1 MEFHCLD
8 KPLEIS
14 YFLIKA
20 IFEKANQAFLPQHS
34 IPFPCCFELST
45 LSLLMGAKRLRRGQ
59 RSSGCIP
66 SILPARKSGGAIN
79 IIADDYAY
87 AVAA

>member
-1 MEFHCLD
+1 MELHCLD
-8 KPLEIS
+8 KPPEIA
-14 YFLIKA
+14 YFLTKM
-20 IFEKANQAFLPQHS
+20 IFEKANQAF
-34 IPFPCCFELST
+34 FPNTRFP
-45 LSLLMGAKRLRRGQ
+45 SLTVLTIEQLMGAKRLRRGQ

-66 SILPARKSGGAIN
+66 SILPARKSGGALN

>member
-8 KPLEIS
+8 KPPEIS
-14 YFLIKA
+14 YFSIIKL
-20 IFEKANQAFLPQHS
+20 FEKAKKAFLPQHS
-34 IPFPCCFELST
+34 IPIPYCFELSA

-66 SILPARKSGGAIN
+66 SILPARKSGGALN